1 MEFPRVSNKNSI
13 WMEFPGINEKGIRNS
28 KDDQE
33 K

>member
-1 MEFPRVSNKNSI
+1 MEFPRVSNSI

-28 KDDQE
+28 KGDRE